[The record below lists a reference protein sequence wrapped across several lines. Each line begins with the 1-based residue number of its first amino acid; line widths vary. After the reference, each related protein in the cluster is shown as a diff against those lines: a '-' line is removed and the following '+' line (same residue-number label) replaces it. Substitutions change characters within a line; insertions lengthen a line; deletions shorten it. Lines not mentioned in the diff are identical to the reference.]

1 MSEGRQMK
9 WVIDNLGIT
18 RETIKYYD
26 SKGLISPHREPSSN
40 NRRIFDEDDLED
52 LWTVKLLM
60 ETGFSSGEILAMQ
73 RGELDFAKS
82 IGDKVDQ
89 LERDIES
96 KQIALSFVKTI
107 KLTGQIPSLK
117 NMGDMTFQDFFEYS
131 QSNWN
136 FANDKSLAAIKKM
149 ADSLDPLKQSGTEG
163 FTEDDVN
170 RLVDFF
176 ESFGTMDEVA
186 IQGIRIDAL
195 AGLLPLMKDLEP
207 SSEAVQIVLA
217 ALFGIVTRLAPE
229 NPTEDQFARCYS
241 WSWDDCD
248 LGQRNRSLYGAEACD
263 FVLASLAAFGARS
276 RK

>member
-1 MSEGRQMK
+1 MSEGKQMK

-73 RGELDFAKS
+73 RGELDFADS

-131 QSNWN
+131 QNNWN
-136 FANDKSLAAIKKM
+136 FADDESLAAIKKM
-149 ADSLDPLKQSGTEG
+149 TDSLDPLKQCGTES
-163 FTEDDVN
+163 FTEDDVD

-176 ESFGTMDEVA
+176 RKFRGN
-186 IQGIRIDAL
+186 G
-195 AGLLPLMKDLEP
+195 
-207 SSEAVQIVLA
+207 
-217 ALFGIVTRLAPE
+217 
-229 NPTEDQFARCYS
+229 
-241 WSWDDCD
+241 
-248 LGQRNRSLYGAEACD
+248 
-263 FVLASLAAFGARS
+263 RS
-276 RK
+276 RYPGNQGRHPRVPSPVDERPRTLKRSSPNRDSGIIRTSWRG

>member
-26 SKGLISPHREPSSN
+26 AKGLISPHREPSSN
-40 NRRIFDEDDLED
+40 NRRLFDEDDLED
-52 LWTVKLLM
+52 LWTVKLLV
-60 ETGFSSGEILAMQ
+60 ETGFSLGEILAMQ
-73 RGELDFAKS
+73 RGEPDFAES

-107 KLTGQIPSLK
+107 KLTGQIPPLK
-117 NMGDMTFQDFFEYS
+117 NMRDMTFQDFFEYS

-136 FANDKSLAAIKKM
+136 LANDESLATIKKM
-149 ADSLDPLKQSGTEG
+149 TDSLDSLKRGGTED

-170 RLVDFF
+170 RLIDFF

-186 IQGIRIDAL
+186 I
-195 AGLLPLMKDLEP
+195 
-207 SSEAVQIVLA
+207 
-217 ALFGIVTRLAPE
+217 
-229 NPTEDQFARCYS
+229 
-241 WSWDDCD
+241 
-248 LGQRNRSLYGAEACD
+248 
-263 FVLASLAAFGARS
+263 
-276 RK
+276 

>member
-1 MSEGRQMK
+1 MSEGKQMK

-73 RGELDFAKS
+73 RGELDFAES

-131 QSNWN
+131 QNNWN
-136 FANDKSLAAIKKM
+136 FADDEGLAAIKKM
-149 ADSLDPLKQSGTEG
+149 TDSLDPLKQCGTEG
-163 FTEDDVN
+163 FTEDDVD

-176 ESFGTMDEVA
+176 ESFGAMDEVA
-186 IQGIRIDAL
+186 IQGIRVDTL
-195 AGLLPLMKDLEP
+195 VCLLPLMKDLEP
-207 SSEAVQIVLA
+207 SNEAVQIVIA
-217 ALFGIVTRLAPE
+217 ALFDIVARLVPG
-229 NPTEDQFARCYS
+229 NPTEDQFARSYS

-248 LGQRNRSLYGAEACD
+248 LGQRNRDLYGAEACD
-263 FVLASLAAFGARS
+263 FVLASLAVFGARS

>member
-9 WVIDNLGIT
+9 LVIENLGIT
-18 RETIKYYD
+18 RETIQYYD
-26 SKGLISPHREPSSN
+26 ATGLISPHREPSSN

-73 RGELDFAKS
+73 RGELDFAES
-82 IGDKVDQ
+82 IGNKVDQ
-89 LERDIES
+89 LERDIEN

-136 FANDKSLAAIKKM
+136 FANDESLAAIKKM
-149 ADSLDPLKQSGTEG
+149 TDSKQDGAED

-176 ESFGTMDEVA
+176 ENFGTMDEVA
-186 IQGIRIDAL
+186 IQGIRVDTL
-195 AGLLPLMKDLEP
+195 VGLLPLMKDLEP
-207 SSEAVQIVLA
+207 SNEAVQIVIA
-217 ALFGIVTRLAPE
+217 ALFDIVARLVPG
-229 NPTEDQFARCYS
+229 NPTEDQFARSYS
-241 WSWDDCD
+241 WGWDDCD
-248 LGQRNRSLYGAEACD
+248 LGQRNRNLYGVEACD
-263 FVLASLAAFGARS
+263 FVLASLAVFGARS